1 MDFFA
6 THPHYLWALFGFACF
21 PRITLWFFALITG
34 GFWFWVGV
42 FFIPHIMVAW
52 WATVYYWDTNPI
64 LCVIAWFI
72 ALAGSNCDKKIVRTG
87 RVGINKLRNRS

>member
-6 THPHYLWALFGFACF
+6 THTHYLWALFGFAFF

-42 FFIPHIMVAW
+42 FFIPHIMIAY
-52 WATVYYWDTNPI
+52 WATHYYWDTNPVLCI
-64 LCVIAWFI
+64 LSWFI
-72 ALAGSNCDKKIVRTG
+72 AFGGSKSESKVIKSRRRG
-87 RVGINKLRNRS
+87 K